1 MVEPRQ
7 LDDLA
12 ERLSQ
17 LLPPGL
23 AGMREELERNVRAV
37 LQQALSRMDLVSRE
51 EFDVQQAVLAR
62 SRAKLEAL
70 EKQVAELEQRL
81 KESG

>member
-12 ERLSQ
+12 QRLSQ

-23 AGMREELERNVRAV
+23 SGMRDELERNVRAV
-37 LQQALSRMDLVSRE
+37 LQQALAKMDLVSRE
-51 EFDVQQAVLAR
+51 EFEVQQAVLAR
-62 SRAKLEAL
+62 SRSKLEAL
-70 EKQVAELEQRL
+70 EKQVADLEKRL
-81 KESG
+81 SES

>member
-12 ERLSQ
+12 QRLTR

-37 LQQALSRMDLVSRE
+37 LQQALSKMDLVSRE
-51 EFDVQQAVLAR
+51 EFEVQQAVLAR
-62 SRAKLEAL
+62 SRSKLEAL
-70 EKQVAELEQRL
+70 EKQVAQLEKRL
-81 KESG
+81 AE

>member
-7 LDDLA
+7 LDDIA
-12 ERLSQ
+12 QRLSQ

-23 AGMREELERNVRAV
+23 GGMREELERNVRAV
-37 LQQALSRMDLVSRE
+37 LQQGLSRMDLVSRE
-51 EFDVQQAVLAR
+51 EFEVQQAVLAR

-70 EKQVAELEQRL
+70 EKQVAELEKL
-81 KESG
+81 LEKSG

>member
-12 ERLSQ
+12 QRLSQ

-23 AGMREELERNVRAV
+23 AGMRDELERNVRAV
-37 LQQALSRMDLVSRE
+37 LQQALSKMDLVSRE
-51 EFDVQQAVLAR
+51 EFEVQQAVLQRTR
-62 SRAKLEAL
+62 SKLENL
-70 EKQVAELEQRL
+70 EKQLAELEAGL
-81 KESG
+81 K